1 MLIIYYKTNVLQ
13 VQNMIHH
20 IMHICHDLNFGLA
33 TKVGCGPKVQLE
45 NHIHSLESAK
55 ECEGM
60 SLHTPKWTPT
70 LGVRI
75 LTEYQIFKE

>member
-1 MLIIYYKTNVLQ
+1 
-13 VQNMIHH
+13 MIHH

-60 SLHTPKWTPT
+60 SLHTPK
-70 LGVRI
+70 
-75 LTEYQIFKE
+75 